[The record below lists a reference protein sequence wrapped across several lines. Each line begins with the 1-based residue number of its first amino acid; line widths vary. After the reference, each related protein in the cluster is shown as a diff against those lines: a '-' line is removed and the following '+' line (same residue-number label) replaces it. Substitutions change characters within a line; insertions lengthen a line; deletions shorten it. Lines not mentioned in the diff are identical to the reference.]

1 MIIET
6 NGLRKSFT
14 RRAGGKRQRIDA
26 VAGVD
31 LAIKEGEIFGL
42 LGPNGAGKTTTMRM
56 LATVVVPDSGQARI
70 AGHDLLSEP
79 TAVRRKIGYVTQS
92 GGLYHAMSARSE
104 IEMQAR
110 FHRFSKAQARERT
123 ARTLDLLDLTEFADR
138 PVRTLSGG
146 QRRRVEIALGVVHDP
161 AVLFLDEPS
170 TGLDPQSR
178 ARLWDEVRRLRD
190 GGTTIFLTT
199 HYLDEADALCDRLV
213 IVDGGRVVATG
224 SPEELKQTI
233 GGEVVVVNLPEPDE
247 HAVAVVTAQPFVE
260 RVDVVTAGLRLVVRD
275 GAAAVPPLVRALDEE
290 LVRVGG
296 LSVHRPGLD
305 DVFLM
310 KTGRSLRES

>member
-6 NGLRKSFT
+6 NGLAKSFT
-14 RRAGGKRQRIDA
+14 RRVGRTRRQVDA

-31 LAIKEGEIFGL
+31 LAVKEGEIFGL

-56 LATVVVPDSGQARI
+56 LATVVVPDAGRATV
-70 AGHDLLSEP
+70 AGHDLATEP
-79 TAVRRKIGYVTQS
+79 DAVRRRIGYVTQS
-92 GGLYHAMSARSE
+92 GGLYHGMTPRSE

-110 FHRFSKAQARERT
+110 FHRFGRARARERT
-123 ARTLDLLDLTEFADR
+123 DRVLDLLDLTGFADR

-146 QRRRVEIALGVVHDP
+146 QRRRVEIALGIVHDP
-161 AVLFLDEPS
+161 AVLFLDEPT

-178 ARLWDEVRRLRD
+178 AHLWDEVRRLRD
-190 GGTTIFLTT
+190 GGTTVFLTT

-213 IVDGGRVVATG
+213 FVEGGRVVATG
-224 SPEELKQTI
+224 SPEELKRTI
-233 GGEVVVVNLPEPDE
+233 GGEVVVVSLPEPDE

-260 RVDVVTAGLRLVVRD
+260 RVDVVPAGLRLVVRD
-275 GAAAVPPLVRALDEE
+275 GAAAVPPLVRAFDEE

-296 LSVHRPGLD
+296 VSVHRPGLD
-305 DVFLM
+305 DVFLVQ
-310 KTGRSLRES
+310 TGRSLREA